1 MCWIKTVTKL
11 SVASHKIHLFL
22 TYSTYP
28 NAGCEDGGSH
38 DEVEKQFAAELD
50 QLPYNN
56 GRLSIRGGRKIGQR
70 VCRNV

>member
-1 MCWIKTVTKL
+1 MCWIKTVTTI

-22 TYSTYP
+22 TYTYP

-56 GRLSIRGGRKIGQR
+56 G
-70 VCRNV
+70 